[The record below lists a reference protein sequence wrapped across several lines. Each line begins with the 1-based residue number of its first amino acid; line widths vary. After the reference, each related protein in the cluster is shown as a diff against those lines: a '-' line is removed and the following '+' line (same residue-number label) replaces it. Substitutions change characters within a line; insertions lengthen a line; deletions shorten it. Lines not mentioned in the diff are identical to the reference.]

1 MPNFDTG
8 MTKQQLITA
17 LTKGLNAADE
27 DDLEELTQIVQGK
40 ANSSDLTDE
49 ETARANA
56 DNKIIAA
63 LANILDSTGA
73 KNRLSVNSGT
83 TGSGYGYFV
92 ENLPI
97 NLPPGEYV
105 AKMTRDTSG
114 QLTLVVRD
122 ASNNE
127 LARISKASG
136 VTNFEEEFTITGT
149 AAKVSVYV
157 GFSVTVSNAM
167 ICSKSAYEISP
178 AFVPY
183 APTNAE
189 LYNMINNR

>member
-63 LANILDSTGA
+63 LASILDSTGA

>member
-27 DDLEELTQIVQGK
+27 DDLEELAQIVQGK
-40 ANSSDLTDE
+40 ANASDLTDE
-49 ETARANA
+49 ETARTNA

-63 LANILDSTGA
+63 LASILDSTGA

-97 NLPPGEYV
+97 NLPPGTYI

-114 QLTLVVRD
+114 QLNLVLRD

-127 LARISKASG
+127 LVRIAKTSG

-157 GFSVTVSNAM
+157 GYSVTITDAM
-167 ICSKSAYEISP
+167 ICSKAAYEISS
-178 AFVPY
+178 AYVPY

>member
-8 MTKQQLITA
+8 MTKQQIITA
-17 LTKGLNAADE
+17 LTKGLNAANE
-27 DDLEELTQIVQGK
+27 DDLEDLSVAIQSK
-40 ANSSDLTDE
+40 ANAVDLTNE
-49 ETARANA
+49 ETARENT
-56 DNKIIAA
+56 DNKILAA
-63 LANILDSTGA
+63 LATIIDSTGA

-83 TGSGYGYFV
+83 TSSGNGYFV
-92 ENLPI
+92 NNLPI
-97 NLPPGEYV
+97 NLAPGDYV
-105 AKMTRDTSG
+105 AKMTRDSSG
-114 QLTLVVRD
+114 ELTIVVRD

-136 VTNFEEEFTITGT
+136 VTNLEEEFTITGT

-157 GFSVTVSNAM
+157 GYSVTVANAM
-167 ICSKSAYEISP
+167 ICSKAAYEISP

-189 LYNMINNR
+189 LYNIINNR